1 MKVFQALGRGQGGTR
16 KPLSPRSPSDGDGA
30 ELACTDSAPQE
41 LTNCSQEGCRGG
53 TAGGIGAQSVARPIS
68 REGAWHHGLLPETH
82 LCPPWLAWASALPAT
97 TLHMLPSVI
106 KAGVGCVQPWAPGL
120 PLCQGHRAGCWT
132 WEDREDFG
140 KGARNSVQASHF
152 KYGRIPPD
160 QVPPQAAS

>member
-1 MKVFQALGRGQGGTR
+1 MAKIYWASEKGMKVFQALGRGQGGTR

-53 TAGGIGAQSVARPIS
+53 TAGGTGAQSVARPIS

-97 TLHMLPSVI
+97 TLHMLPSV
-106 KAGVGCVQPWAPGL
+106 KGRGGLCPALGSGAAPMPGTQSRL
-120 PLCQGHRAGCWT
+120 LDLGRQGGFW
-132 WEDREDFG
+132 
-140 KGARNSVQASHF
+140 
-152 KYGRIPPD
+152 
-160 QVPPQAAS
+160 

>member
-1 MKVFQALGRGQGGTR
+1 M
-16 KPLSPRSPSDGDGA
+16 
-30 ELACTDSAPQE
+30 DSCQ
-41 LTNCSQEGCRGG
+41 
-53 TAGGIGAQSVARPIS
+53 RPIS
-68 REGAWHHGLLPETH
+68 AHLCWPGLLPSR
-82 LCPPWLAWASALPAT
+82 PP
-97 TLHMLPSVI
+97 PSTCCLVL

-160 QVPPQAAS
+160 RVPPQAAS